1 MLLCMG
7 TIFFLSH
14 QPGST
19 FDLPVFP
26 GADKLVHIF
35 AYGVLSASVIF
46 SFSPESRRGRR
57 VLVFAA
63 AVLVPLL
70 FGFSDEYHQSFVAG
84 RSSEFL
90 DLVADGV
97 GGLVVGLV
105 WFIRWGRE
113 RR

>member
-1 MLLCMG
+1 
-7 TIFFLSH
+7 
-14 QPGST
+14 
-19 FDLPVFP
+19 
-26 GADKLVHIF
+26 
-35 AYGVLSASVIF
+35 
-46 SFSPESRRGRR
+46 
-57 VLVFAA
+57 
-63 AVLVPLL
+63 VLVPLL